1 MKSRKGIIYSALL
14 ILGIGVLAWLWPES
28 TVHWMQRVSS
38 VHFPSGTTDVS
49 TTGNHEFYVSVH
61 ATLPHDTVQTF
72 VNRYGFVVISNLERQ
87 MRDIRLDGFESRLA
101 EIPRDGDLVAHSART
116 KNNRWTYVLDRKTG
130 GIWGTVFFPD
140 MAGDPP

>member
-1 MKSRKGIIYSALL
+1 MKSRRRIIYGALL
-14 ILGIGVLAWLWPES
+14 VLGIGASAWLWPES

-38 VHFPSGTTDVS
+38 VHFPRGTTDVS

-72 VNRYGFVVISNLERQ
+72 VKKHGFAAISDLERQ
-87 MRDIRLDGFESRLA
+87 MGDIELDGFEPRLA
-101 EIPRDGDLVAHSART
+101 EIPRDGNLVAHSART
-116 KNNRWTYVLDRKTG
+116 KEHRWTYILDRKTG